1 MARILIIALLLVTWA
16 CNTSKELSHA
26 LVVIPDITIDVSEVF
41 IEKKGAQLFI
51 DGKAYSGFLTEFNMA
66 EKVSSRTGYF
76 NGLKEGK
83 AESYYET
90 GVLKEERF
98 YLNNRKH
105 GNHQGWWPNG
115 SMKFD
120 ISFENGLTEGESL
133 EWYENGTPYK
143 AFHYL
148 NGQEVG
154 SQKMW
159 QLDGGIRANYV
170 VKNGHRYGL
179 IGLKNCKSV
188 ENEEGSLTALAY

>member
-1 MARILIIALLLVTWA
+1 MKRLLVIPLILILWGCDPAE
-16 CNTSKELSHA
+16 KEPHA
-26 LVVIPDITIDVSEVF
+26 LIVVPNKTIQASAVN
-41 IEKKGAQLFI
+41 IEKKGALLLV
-51 DGKAYSGFLTEFNMA
+51 DGQPYSGYLVQYDPA
-66 EKVSSRTGYF
+66 EKVSSTTGYF
-76 NGLKEGK
+76 EGLKEGNSE
-83 AESYYET
+83 AFYGN
-90 GVLKEERF
+90 GVLKERRS

-115 SMKFD
+115 SKKYD
-120 ISFENGLTEGESL
+120 ISFENGLTEGASL
-133 EWYENGTPYK
+133 EWYEDGTQYK

-148 NGQEVG
+148 NGQEIG

-159 QLDGGIRANYV
+159 ELDGGIRANYV